1 MNNPSWVLITG
12 ASTGIGKMLALRFA
26 RQGHHLVLVARS
38 ADKLSPLSEYI
49 SKQYHVRAIAIPK
62 DLTDSGAPEE
72 IFDLLLEQNI
82 RLDVLINNAGAGQC
96 GLFENIDQ
104 QKNDQ
109 MIDLNIRA
117 LTALTNHA
125 VHHMRRYGG
134 GKILNVASTGSYQ
147 PGPYIAV
154 YYASKAYVLSFTQA
168 LRHELKGSGITV
180 SALCPGSTATEFS
193 QRAGKADIKGA
204 MPPQKVANLAYKG
217 LYKGKAVII
226 PGLMNKIFIAL
237 SKLLPGSLSAS
248 IVARVQRKLIETF

>member
-1 MNNPSWVLITG
+1 MNNTSWVLITG
-12 ASTGIGKMLALRFA
+12 ASTGIGKELALRFA

-38 ADKLSPLSEYI
+38 AGRLSSLSEYI
-49 SKQYHVRAIAIPK
+49 SKQYPVQVVTIPK
-62 DLTDSGAPEE
+62 DLSASGAPEE
-72 IFDLLLEQNI
+72 IFNLLLEQNI

-96 GLFENIDQ
+96 GLFESIGQ
-104 QKNDQ
+104 EKNEQ
-109 MIDLNIRA
+109 MIDLNICA

-125 VHHMRRYGG
+125 VHHMRRHGG

-154 YYASKAYVLSFTQA
+154 YYATKAYVLSFTQA
-168 LRHELKGSGITV
+168 LRREFKGSGITV

-193 QRAGKADIKGA
+193 RRAGKADIKGA
-204 MPPQKVANLAYKG
+204 MSPQKVADQAYKG

-226 PGLMNKIFIAL
+226 PGFMNKVFVVL

-248 IVARVQRKLIETF
+248 IVARVQRKLSETF